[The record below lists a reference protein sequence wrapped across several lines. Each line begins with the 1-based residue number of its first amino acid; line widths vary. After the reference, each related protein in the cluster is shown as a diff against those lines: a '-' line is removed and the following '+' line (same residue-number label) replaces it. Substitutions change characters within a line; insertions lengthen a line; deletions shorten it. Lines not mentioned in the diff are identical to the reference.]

1 MENQLSSTIYKVS
14 RYKKNFAFL
23 CMASIVFLSL
33 SLTAQ
38 ADTRGSDSDWQF
50 AAELYLWYA
59 SIGGSTA
66 EDGDLAI
73 DANDLIDDLNMAF
86 MGNIAA
92 RNNRWGLMVDA
103 LYLNA
108 SDNQNTMVGPVGV
121 NVGVELDGWV
131 VTPMVGYEVFSS
143 DSLLLNAVAGARYL
157 NLATEVDLRNADPTG
172 SPFSGSLS
180 ESGNNWDGI
189 IGVKGE
195 ASLSSTWFI
204 PFHLDI
210 GTGESALTWQGF
222 AGLGYRFKRVD
233 VLAGYRYLYWDFE
246 DNAALDDLELS
257 GIGAGIRFYF

>member
-1 MENQLSSTIYKVS
+1 MEHQNTGTILDVSMCKKVTLFVSVLSV
-14 RYKKNFAFL
+14 
-23 CMASIVFLSL
+23 VFLAL
-33 SLTAQ
+33 PLTAR
-38 ADTRGSDSDWQF
+38 ADAGGSDSDWQF

-66 EDGDLAI
+66 AGGDLEI
-73 DANDLIDDLNMAF
+73 DADDLIDDLNMAF

-92 RNNRWGLMVDA
+92 RKNRWGLMVDA

-108 SDNQNTMVGPVGV
+108 SDNQNTLVGPVGV
-121 NVGVELDGWV
+121 NVGVELYGWV
-131 VTPMVGYEVFSS
+131 VTPMVGYEMASS
-143 DSLLLNAVAGARYL
+143 DSLMLTAVAGARYL
-157 NLATEVDLRNADPTG
+157 NLATDVDLRNADP
-172 SPFSGSLS
+172 SAPPFSSSLS

-189 IGVKGE
+189 IGVRGE
-195 ASLSSTWFI
+195 VSLSPAWFI

-210 GTGESALTWQGF
+210 GTGESDLTWQGF
-222 AGLGYRFKRVD
+222 AGLGYRFKRFD

>member
-1 MENQLSSTIYKVS
+1 MKHQLISTIPNVS
-14 RYKKNFAFL
+14 RLKNYILFL
-23 CMASIVFLSL
+23 SVLSIVILAL
-33 SLTAQ
+33 PLAAR
-38 ADTRGSDSDWQF
+38 ADASGSDSDWQF

-66 EDGDLAI
+66 EAGDLEI
-73 DANDLIDDLNMAF
+73 DANDLIDDLNIAF

-92 RNNRWGLMVDA
+92 QKNRWGIMVDA

-108 SDNQNTMVGPVGV
+108 SDNQSTLVGSTGV
-121 NVGVELDGWV
+121 NVNVELDGWV

-157 NLATEVDLRNADPTG
+157 NLATDVDLRNADP
-172 SPFSGSLS
+172 SAPPFSSSLS

-189 IGVKGE
+189 IGVRGE
-195 ASLSSTWFI
+195 VALSHKWFI

-210 GTGESALTWQGF
+210 GTGESDLTWQGF

-246 DNAALDDLELS
+246 DNAALDDLDLS
-257 GIGAGIRFYF
+257 GFGAGIRFHF